1 MNDILIFYTTQN
13 FFKFLSNDFWSMNV
27 TPSYPT
33 FCTFGHFVI
42 FSRILY
48 RCVYW
53 MLYMLYSVLNTLL
66 PHVGRKSVFLFM
78 YLLHVLQYPQST
90 TSPTKK
96 ILRQKET
103 TFSSH
108 SSNKHSLWK
117 HEHPKSK
124 IFLYVY

>member
-1 MNDILIFYTTQN
+1 MYKEIASHMCLLYIHEWLLINECYSFI
-13 FFKFLSNDFWSMNV
+13 S
-27 TPSYPT
+27 T

-96 ILRQKET
+96 IWRQKET
-103 TFSSH
+103 TFCSYPM
-108 SSNKHSLWK
+108 NKHIIWK